1 MTKTRNLPHRRID
14 AFVAAVNA
22 AKREPL
28 QSEEMPPPCRRK
40 RESYLPEDWES
51 KWLDWQI
58 VRSTNADWLAELEGR
73 LPFRLPPT
81 FRSLVSRYLFPFF
94 DAGPIQFFSVGVEEP
109 YTEFRS
115 AVFGDRSMSP
125 FLLKNGYVQF
135 ARPAGG
141 SYDPICF
148 DFTISPRKS
157 EPPVVHID
165 HEEILCDERIRVI
178 ESLSPA
184 FHRFIEDLTRTLQ
197 MKTRS
202 E

>member
-1 MTKTRNLPHRRID
+1 MTKTRDVPHHRID

-28 QSEEMPPPCRRK
+28 QSEEIPSRCRRP
-40 RESYLPEDWES
+40 REGYLPEDWDS
-51 KWLDWQI
+51 DWQI
-58 VRSTNADWLAELEGR
+58 VPSTNADWLPELENR

-81 FRSLVSRYLFPFF
+81 FRSLVSRYLFPSF
-94 DAGPIQFFSVGVEEP
+94 DAGPIQFYSVGVEEP

-115 AVFGDRSMSP
+115 AVFGDRFMSP

-135 ARPAGG
+135 GRPAGG

-148 DFTISPRKS
+148 DFTISRRKS

-165 HEEILCDERIRVI
+165 HEEILCNERIRVI

-184 FHRFIEDLTRTLQ
+184 FHLFVEDLTRTLQ
-197 MKTRS
+197 TQERS
-202 E
+202 K